1 MPLLDRFLER
11 LDDICSQPDTQN
23 RIQRHFLDPAVSYIA
38 QKLFKYMV
46 SFVALLLLQICL
58 LMLLLYM
65 TLPRLR

>member
-1 MPLLDRFLER
+1 MPLLDRVLER

-23 RIQRHFLDPAVSYIA
+23 RIQRHLLDPAVAYIA

-58 LMLLLYM
+58 MVLLLYM
-65 TLPRLR
+65 TLPRPR